1 MSLSTVLRT
10 IVFLVITSTSLTTE
24 SELEISLTTRPK
36 CHKTL
41 GMSMLKITT
50 SPNLGHLEG
59 GFRNK

>member
-1 MSLSTVLRT
+1 MSLLTVLRT

-24 SELEISLTTRPK
+24 SALGISLTTQPK

-59 GFRNK
+59 GFRDK

>member
-10 IVFLVITSTSLTTE
+10 IVFLVITSTSLTIE
-24 SELEISLTTRPK
+24 SSLGISLITQPK

-50 SPNLGHLEG
+50 PNLGHLEG
-59 GFRNK
+59 GFRDK